1 MHKVSLCIL
10 PEIEL
15 EFEPWRA
22 HLSSIEGQA
31 AGDEMLYQD
40 KTLGQA
46 WIGARLVA
54 RLAIVLGRRR
64 YADLDLL
71 AMNPHLRRDIGA
83 DNLRDAGCGTGDIW
97 RK

>member
-1 MHKVSLCIL
+1 
-10 PEIEL
+10 
-15 EFEPWRA
+15 
-22 HLSSIEGQA
+22 
-31 AGDEMLYQD
+31 MLYQD

-46 WIGARLVA
+46 WIGARIGA
-54 RLAIVLGRRR
+54 RLAVILAGRR

-83 DNLRDAGCGTGDIW
+83 DNLRDSAFTAGEIW

>member
-1 MHKVSLCIL
+1 MK
-10 PEIEL
+10 
-15 EFEPWRA
+15 
-22 HLSSIEGQA
+22 
-31 AGDEMLYQD
+31 MLYQD

-46 WIGARLVA
+46 WIGARLAA
-54 RLAIVLGRRR
+54 RLAILLGGRR

-83 DNLRDAGCGTGDIW
+83 DNLGRTGFVPGEVW